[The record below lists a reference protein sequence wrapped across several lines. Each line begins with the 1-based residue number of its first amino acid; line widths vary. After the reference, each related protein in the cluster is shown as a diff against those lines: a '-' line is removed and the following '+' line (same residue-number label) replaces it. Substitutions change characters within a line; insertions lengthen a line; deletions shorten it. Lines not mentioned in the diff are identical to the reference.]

1 MSIISLDYPIEGMS
15 AEKSA
20 NSQSQ
25 TEIAIAIFDTAPANG
40 IDAIA
45 QSGFK
50 SGMRHRT
57 MTWLSIEDGSLTAQP
72 MDSGKEWEISAKY
85 SAAGSVNNSSD
96 NIEEFRNKVVP
107 FNWSYSKVVTNDM
120 ETGEPI
126 ETYAG
131 DPIDPPY
138 MQVVPNIGWRVT
150 LRETNA
156 NVQRNFLVG
165 SINNAQFTMLGISVP
180 KYCAQFSNY
189 TPDPRYDSDSN
200 LYFLNTYEIKLNF
213 ALSQDRTT
221 RIGFKPENISAGFN
235 QLKVASDKTGGT
247 NRIYGADKQPV
258 TKMVK
263 LGENGQV
270 TDTAVYQQWVI
281 NNLTSFASFGL
292 PTSYPSF
299 QNA

>member
-85 SAAGSVNNSSD
+85 SAAGSTNNSSD

-120 ETGEPI
+120 ETGDPI

-165 SINNAQFTMLGISVP
+165 SINNSQFTML
-180 KYCAQFSNY
+180 
-189 TPDPRYDSDSN
+189 
-200 LYFLNTYEIKLNF
+200 
-213 ALSQDRTT
+213 
-221 RIGFKPENISAGFN
+221 
-235 QLKVASDKTGGT
+235 
-247 NRIYGADKQPV
+247 
-258 TKMVK
+258 
-263 LGENGQV
+263 
-270 TDTAVYQQWVI
+270 
-281 NNLTSFASFGL
+281 
-292 PTSYPSF
+292 
-299 QNA
+299 